1 MAIFRGSV
9 YSRCLDMRT
18 DLTVMLPSDSEP
30 TPPQGIVFLLHGLS
44 DNSHCWEERTML
56 PIFAEENNVA
66 VIMPEVQR
74 SWYADLASGPQ
85 YFSYVSTELP
95 ELAKKLFGLS
105 FPREQTAVMGL
116 SMGGYGALKCG
127 LTFPERFGVCCGFS
141 SACDVWKDRE
151 THHNTQLRREM
162 DTLLSDGSVTQEKA
176 DLFVLAE
183 KAIEKGEVP
192 HIYTTCGRQ
201 DSLYD
206 MNIRLKD
213 HLARLGYANVYEEWE
228 GDHNWYFWNESLGRA
243 LDRFFPAQRKA

>member
-85 YFSYVSTELP
+85 
-95 ELAKKLFGLS
+95 
-105 FPREQTAVMGL
+105 
-116 SMGGYGALKCG
+116 
-127 LTFPERFGVCCGFS
+127 
-141 SACDVWKDRE
+141 
-151 THHNTQLRREM
+151 
-162 DTLLSDGSVTQEKA
+162 
-176 DLFVLAE
+176 
-183 KAIEKGEVP
+183 
-192 HIYTTCGRQ
+192 
-201 DSLYD
+201 
-206 MNIRLKD
+206 
-213 HLARLGYANVYEEWE
+213 
-228 GDHNWYFWNESLGRA
+228 
-243 LDRFFPAQRKA
+243 